1 MGLETS
7 NWLKHLVK
15 EVEEGNVGGH
25 LEKIISGVPCM
36 WLSVHLFFRLMIL
49 ILVLNLQRYCVLS
62 VD

>member
-36 WLSVHLFFRLMIL
+36 WLSVHLFFRLMIFFFL
-49 ILVLNLQRYCVLS
+49 ISKHKLY
-62 VD
+62 

>member
-36 WLSVHLFFRLMIL
+36 WLSVHLFFRLMIFFFF
-49 ILVLNLQRYCVLS
+49 
-62 VD
+62 DK